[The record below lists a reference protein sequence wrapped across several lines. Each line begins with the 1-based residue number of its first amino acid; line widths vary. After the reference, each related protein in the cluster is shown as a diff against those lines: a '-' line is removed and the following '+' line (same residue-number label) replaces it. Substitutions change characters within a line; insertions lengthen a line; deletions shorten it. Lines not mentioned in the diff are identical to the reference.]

1 MGVLFGLAAAL
12 SWGTSDFLG
21 GRFTRRF
28 PAFTV
33 TFFSYSAGLILLLAM
48 SAVVQPE
55 VRGETV
61 AWGLLAGVVT
71 SFGGLA
77 LYQGLATGD
86 AGIVATLSGCG
97 AILPVVF
104 ALATGETPSGPQSA
118 GIALALGGG
127 VLASVPAEGVHFR
140 SSDHWKPVLFGVAAA
155 VAFGLF
161 FVLVDQGTEKD
172 SDALVVLA
180 CGRFGAVLVVAIA
193 GGLAKSI
200 QWPGRVAAQMGLTG
214 VIDVAANGAFALA
227 TTRGNVAVA
236 SVLASLYPLQ
246 TLLLS
251 RMFTDERFT
260 NLRLIGVA
268 LALAGVALIS
278 VG

>member
-1 MGVLFGLAAAL
+1 MGILFGLAAAL
-12 SWGTSDFLG
+12 SWGTSDFMG
-21 GRFTRRF
+21 GRFTRRY

-33 TFFSYSAGLILLLAM
+33 TLFSYSAGLILLLAM

-55 VRGETV
+55 VRAETI
-61 AWGLLAGVVT
+61 AWGLFAGVVT

-104 ALATGETPSGPQSA
+104 AFATGETPSGPQSL
-118 GIALALGGG
+118 GIALALAGGI
-127 VLASVPAEGVHFR
+127 LASVPAEGVRFR

-161 FVLVDQGTEKD
+161 FILVDQGTEKD

-193 GGLAKSI
+193 GGLARSI
-200 QWPGRVAAQMGLTG
+200 HWPGRVAAQMGLVG
-214 VIDVAANGAFALA
+214 VIDVGANGAFALA

-251 RMFTDERFT
+251 RIFTDERFT
-260 NLRLIGVA
+260 KLRLIGVA
-268 LALAGVALIS
+268 LALAGVATIS